1 MLIWCSVL
9 LGLGVLAF
17 LDSQFNYG
25 YIFRSVNS
33 ILFMFIS
40 LGLLVRARILMKLG
54 FTEKL
59 IKTNK
64 EPQDREGAP
73 PHARSQTGKR
83 ESKQEVSI

>member
-1 MLIWCSVL
+1 MLSWCLVL

-33 ILFMFIS
+33 VLFMLVS
-40 LGLLVRARILMKLG
+40 LGLLIRARVLIKLG
-54 FTEKL
+54 FTEKSF
-59 IKTNK
+59 KAYK
-64 EPQDREGAP
+64 ELHDWGVAQQPA
-73 PHARSQTGKR
+73 QTQKQKR

>member
-33 ILFMFIS
+33 VLFMLVS
-40 LGLLVRARILMKLG
+40 LGLLIRTRVLMKLG
-54 FTEKL
+54 FTEKFL
-59 IKTNK
+59 ITNR
-64 EPQDREGAP
+64 ELQDREGAQQP
-73 PHARSQTGKR
+73 AQTRMEKR
-83 ESKQEVSI
+83 ESKQEVSV